1 MIINMLSLD
10 TLIFFSAIDTFLL
23 AYIAWQVTP
32 RKGGKKCKPKE

>member
-10 TLIFFSAIDTFLL
+10 ALTLLSALDTLLL

-32 RKGGKKCKPKE
+32 KKGGRK

>member
-10 TLIFFSAIDTFLL
+10 ALTFFGALDTLLL

-32 RKGGKKCKPKE
+32 KKGGRK

>member
-10 TLIFFSAIDTFLL
+10 ALTFFSALDTLLL

-32 RKGGKKCKPKE
+32 KKGGRK